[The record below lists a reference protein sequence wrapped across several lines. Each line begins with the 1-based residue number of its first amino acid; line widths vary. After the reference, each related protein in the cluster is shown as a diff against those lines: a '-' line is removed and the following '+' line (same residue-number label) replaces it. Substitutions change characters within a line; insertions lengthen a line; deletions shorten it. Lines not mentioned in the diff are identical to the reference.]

1 MIAACFSMYLVP
13 GTGYQYMYVLPGTVC
28 DFFLCRVGPGLVAL
42 PTSPFTMPRK
52 SKNKRGANA
61 MFGLTKQEHKN
72 NGYGTQTVRYGT
84 DAQTKFG
91 WCSLGLQPAR
101 TPVCSPQGVLFDR
114 QAIIEY
120 LLGQKMKLRQQRED
134 YDLQQEAE
142 RVRLGAEEASK
153 QDQVQVSFLQ
163 KNGADVGS
171 TAQVA
176 RDISAKDR
184 IRYDKHD
191 METTAEKVEHLKR
204 SNFWLPEA
212 TRLEVE
218 EKKIR
223 VPETCPRCPVSGKAL
238 KSKHLMPVNFT
249 RDGSVTFGEP
259 GNIVCAAS
267 QKTIIHKKA
276 AILKSCGHVLL
287 SSCVK
292 ELVLPS
298 MRCPACNKK
307 VSSKKEIIELKQG
320 GTSYSG
326 GGEAVE
332 SSKYKAGVR

>member
-1 MIAACFSMYLVP
+1 
-13 GTGYQYMYVLPGTVC
+13 
-28 DFFLCRVGPGLVAL
+28 
-42 PTSPFTMPRK
+42 MPSRK
-52 SKNKRGANA
+52 SKNKGGANA
-61 MFGLTKQEHKN
+61 MFGLTKKEHKN

-101 TPVCSPQGVLFDR
+101 NPVCTPHGVVFDR

-134 YDLQQEAE
+134 YELQQEAE
-142 RVRLGAEEASK
+142 RVRVEAEEASK
-153 QDQVQVSFLQ
+153 QDEVQVAFLQ
-163 KNGADVGS
+163 KNGSDVGS

-176 RDISAKDR
+176 RDISAEDR
-184 IRYDKHD
+184 IRIDKHD
-191 METTAEKVEHLKR
+191 METMAEKEKHLKS

-223 VPETCPRCPVSGKAL
+223 APETCPRCPISGKVL
-238 KSKHLMPVNFT
+238 KSKHLIQVNFT
-249 RDGSVTFGEP
+249 RDESVLYGEP
-259 GNIVCAAS
+259 GNIVCAVS
-267 QKTIIHKKA
+267 QKAIIHQKA
-276 AILKSCGHVLL
+276 TILKSCGHVLL
-287 SSCVK
+287 SSYVK
-292 ELVLPS
+292 ELILPT

-307 VSSKKEIIELKQG
+307 ISKNKKNEMIELKQG

-332 SSKYKAGVR
+332 SSKYKTGVR